1 MLLHGFLYVV
11 WLFTLFAIFL
21 LSREASNSI
30 LHFLADIFD
39 LANSSVGEQFIPI
52 RDSVIIPRGASITR
66 ILVASLTGALLK
78 SRVDVVISL
87 VNIDCL
93 SFTFRTGWSPTIS
106 LICVHLHL
114 PQVSY
119 TVLALSRSYGMQALE
134 WEKKSVLL
142 IPSTVVTD
150 VLCLSSY
157 CLIFYGNICHLF
169 LTSMC
174 IVSYL

>member
-66 ILVASLTGALLK
+66 ILVASLTGALPK
-78 SRVDVVISL
+78 SRVDVVISQ
-87 VNIDCL
+87 VNVGCL
-93 SFTFRTGWSPTIS
+93 SFTFFTG
-106 LICVHLHL
+106 
-114 PQVSY
+114 
-119 TVLALSRSYGMQALE
+119 
-134 WEKKSVLL
+134 
-142 IPSTVVTD
+142 
-150 VLCLSSY
+150 
-157 CLIFYGNICHLF
+157 
-169 LTSMC
+169 
-174 IVSYL
+174 